1 MWSLRHVS
9 VVFFYG
15 TAMDWSSWR
24 RQNQVTAL
32 STRASQA
39 QEDLP
44 ENPVA
49 QELGRQR
56 RGGSRWVFLLG
67 TSSWYL
73 SGLRKNIFI
82 CLYIY
87 IMCLRFLEDLKVD
100 LS

>member
-1 MWSLRHVS
+1 MFPLC
-9 VVFFYG
+9 FFYG

-24 RQNQVTAL
+24 SQNQVTAL

-56 RGGSRWVFLLG
+56 RGHVGCFCWGQVVG
-67 TSSWYL
+67 TCSA
-73 SGLRKNIFI
+73 
-82 CLYIY
+82 
-87 IMCLRFLEDLKVD
+87 
-100 LS
+100 

>member
-1 MWSLRHVS
+1 
-9 VVFFYG
+9 
-15 TAMDWSSWR
+15 MDWSSWR

-87 IMCLRFLEDLKVD
+87 NVFAIFGRSE
-100 LS
+100 S